1 LSINVSE
8 LIWTI
13 LCFFVLLFVLKKLL
27 FDPIIRV
34 MDARNADVED
44 GLEAGRQ
51 AKQAR
56 DENDAALQQARR
68 ETAQQAGAIVQ
79 KAKSADEKARQEAIS
94 AARQASAQ
102 SMKDT
107 REQLR
112 EEEAAVS
119 ADLEGELSD
128 MVELLAGALLK
139 ESR

>member
-1 LSINVSE
+1 MSINISE
-8 LIWTI
+8 LIWTVI
-13 LCFFVLLFVLKKLL
+13 CFLVLLFVLKKLL

-56 DENDAALQQARR
+56 DENDSALQQARR

-79 KAKSADEKARQEAIS
+79 QAKTADEKARAEAIT
-94 AARQASAQ
+94 AAKQASAQ
-102 SMKDT
+102 SMKDV
-107 REQLR
+107 REQLKA
-112 EEEAAVS
+112 EETAVS
-119 ADLEGELSD
+119 ADLEGELPD

>member
-1 LSINVSE
+1 MSINISE
-8 LIWTI
+8 LIWTVI
-13 LCFFVLLFVLKKLL
+13 CFLVLLFVLKKLL

-56 DENDAALQQARR
+56 DENDSALQQARR

-79 KAKSADEKARQEAIS
+79 QAKTADEKARAEAIT
-94 AARQASAQ
+94 AAKQASAQ
-102 SMKDT
+102 SMKDV
-107 REQLR
+107 REQLKA
-112 EEEAAVS
+112 EETAVS
-119 ADLEGELSD
+119 ADLEGELPD
-128 MVELLAGALLK
+128 MVELLAGSLLK